1 MPEIKDAVEL
11 VTDPANVSPLP
22 VTGETANFSV
32 NTKRVMRALSDQG
45 AGKAEARELGLK
57 AVEEVG
63 GGAEIRSP
71 RGSQVAGGRGDSSS
85 EDWWVPKDAVRF

>member
-32 NTKRVMRALSDQG
+32 NTKRV
-45 AGKAEARELGLK
+45 
-57 AVEEVG
+57 
-63 GGAEIRSP
+63 I
-71 RGSQVAGGRGDSSS
+71 
-85 EDWWVPKDAVRF
+85 